1 MIVIEFELINKTRG
15 NKTGLITFKKFLFD
29 IFVVLKELLKMFK
42 KIKKIFKKPLH
53 SWRVIV

>member
-29 IFVVLKELLKMFK
+29 IFFVLKELLKMFK

-53 SWRVIV
+53 I